1 MENWGAPNNSII
13 RKFVKGI
20 KIMIEKLEKDDLP
33 GINVRFSERNHRK
46 NVLPLHDTGRKIIVS
61 SKRSGLRPE
70 PSLVAMTAFVL

>member
-33 GINVRFSERNHRK
+33 GINVRFSEQIHRK
-46 NVLPLHDTGRKIIVS
+46 KVLPLHDTGRKNIVS